1 MKFHPSPL
9 YNKRNTDLVSPL
21 GIAQQ
26 RMSIMI
32 TKLHLENFRAFQ
44 SFTLENLNHITLI
57 GGRNNSGKSAI
68 LESIFL
74 RFGIQN
80 PQTFYILAAL
90 RNEYASPVA
99 NPAKLWTPLFY
110 AYTKSDSFKIETNAL
125 NGYHTILNIRKIPDN
140 LFSLTAPAG
149 IATML
154 LNQGIDPHNLSNYFY
169 ALDGSLTINEMTF
182 SGQYHFTKDG
192 IQFTNTSKREIS
204 PLPATK
210 VFLYISKSPQSSD
223 ILAEWFGQLNL
234 RGERKKALE
243 ILRFFDSDISD
254 VITAVESGR
263 PILYVQFKDGTNMP
277 LSMLGDGINKAM
289 QILLCI
295 LMTPNGIVLI
305 DEIENGFH
313 YSVYPKVLNAFYQ
326 AAILH
331 QTQLIMTTHN
341 IDILRTSVDILQE
354 RNQLSLLTYE
364 RIDTSQNGRCAFS
377 FTGKELAHSLDA
389 ELEVR

>member
-1 MKFHPSPL
+1 
-9 YNKRNTDLVSPL
+9 
-21 GIAQQ
+21 
-26 RMSIMI
+26 MI

-90 RNEYASPVA
+90 RNEYASPTT
-99 NPAKLWTPLFY
+99 NPSKLWTPLFY
-110 AYTKSDSFKIETNAL
+110 AYTKSDSFKIETDS
-125 NGYHTILNIRKIPDN
+125 GSDYHTTLNIRKIPDN
-140 LFSLTAPAG
+140 PFSLTAPTDM
-149 IATML
+149 ATML
-154 LNQGIDPHNLSNYFY
+154 LSQGIDPHNLSNYFY
-169 ALDGSLTINEMTF
+169 ALDGSLTINELTF

-192 IQFTNTSKREIS
+192 IQFTNTSQKEIP
-204 PLPATK
+204 PLPITK

-223 ILAEWFGQLNL
+223 ILAEWFSQLNL
-234 RGERKKALE
+234 RGERQKVLE
-243 ILRFFDSDISD
+243 IVRFFEPDISD

-263 PILYVQFKDGTNMP
+263 PILYVQFKNGTNMP
-277 LSMLGDGINKAM
+277 LSMLGDGINKAI

-313 YSVYPKVLNAFYQ
+313 YSVYSKVLNAFYQ
-326 AAILH
+326 AALLH
-331 QTQLIMTTHN
+331 HTQLIMTTHN
-341 IDILRTSVDILQE
+341 ADILRTSVDTLRE
-354 RNQLSLLTYE
+354 NNQLSLLTYE
-364 RIDTSQNGRCAFS
+364 RIDTSQKGRCAFS
-377 FTGKELAHSLDA
+377 FTGEELAHSLDA

>member
-1 MKFHPSPL
+1 
-9 YNKRNTDLVSPL
+9 
-21 GIAQQ
+21 
-26 RMSIMI
+26 
-32 TKLHLENFRAFQ
+32 
-44 SFTLENLNHITLI
+44 
-57 GGRNNSGKSAI
+57 
-68 LESIFL
+68 
-74 RFGIQN
+74 
-80 PQTFYILAAL
+80 
-90 RNEYASPVA
+90 
-99 NPAKLWTPLFY
+99 
-110 AYTKSDSFKIETNAL
+110 
-125 NGYHTILNIRKIPDN
+125 
-140 LFSLTAPAG
+140 
-149 IATML
+149 ML

-192 IQFTNTSKREIS
+192 IQFTNTSKREIP

-295 LMTPNGIVLI
+295 LMTPNGVVLI

-341 IDILRTSVDILQE
+341 LDILRTSVDILQE